1 MRDGCVSEAGSYDD
15 LLERDGAF
23 AEFIKTYLQETEEL
37 SDDDMS
43 SDGEISATCEP
54 SFMFYSHM
62 RLVELFRFQLDRW
75 WRYFVLKNE
84 TICDAKY

>member
-1 MRDGCVSEAGSYDD
+1 MLVTHGVTFLPRCHLVVVMRDGCVSEAGSYDD

-43 SDGEISATCEP
+43 SDGETSATCEP
-54 SFMFYSHM
+54 SFMLCSHLL
-62 RLVELFRFQLDRW
+62 RLRLGG
-75 WRYFVLKNE
+75 
-84 TICDAKY
+84 